1 MKVTEQKHASLS
13 AWVQTQPQFTEHERM
28 GTNPVLT
35 DLLARLNAL
44 ETELDEHLNK
54 WGRTEDH
61 PLVVKTRQRI
71 AELHARVEQTPKEAI
86 VGRDRIPNQSRLQ
99 AEQQIQMLAGEQTAL
114 QRQIEEL
121 QTQLEQYEILNRNYF
136 VVRNDYLKL
145 QREYEEAT
153 NQLQFWETN
162 LRQTTIALRAEIGQ
176 RGVRLSI
183 IQRAP
188 DQARPSEPTLPT
200 ILFAALALGLGT
212 AGLVVFVAEV
222 IDHSFRSVEHA
233 VDDLKL
239 PVLGTVN
246 EILTEQQVL
255 KRKVWNWGVYPSLA
269 TVMTVV
275 LLVSLGL
282 AYLSLREPLQFEQLM
297 RSPGGF
303 FGGG

>member
-1 MKVTEQKHASLS
+1 
-13 AWVQTQPQFTEHERM
+13 
-28 GTNPVLT
+28 
-35 DLLARLNAL
+35 
-44 ETELDEHLNK
+44 
-54 WGRTEDH
+54 
-61 PLVVKTRQRI
+61 
-71 AELHARVEQTPKEAI
+71 
-86 VGRDRIPNQSRLQ
+86 
-99 AEQQIQMLAGEQTAL
+99 MLAGEQTAL
-114 QRQIEEL
+114 ERQVEEL
-121 QTQLEQYEILNRNYF
+121 QVQLEQYELLNRNYF

-153 NQLQFWETN
+153 NQLLFWETN

-188 DQARPSEPTLPT
+188 DQARPSEPSLPT

-212 AGLVVFVAEV
+212 AGLVVFIAEV
-222 IDHSFRSVEHA
+222 IDQSFRSVEHA

-246 EILTEQQVL
+246 EILTDQQLL

-269 TVMTVV
+269 TIMTV
-275 LLVSLGL
+275 LLLISLSL
-282 AYLSLREPLQFEQLM
+282 AYLSLKEPLQFEQLM

-303 FGGG
+303 FSQRLGGE